1 MKVVVC
7 VKQIS
12 HTYARTGMDPD
23 SDFIAPEDHVFVI
36 NPYDESAIGMALHI
50 KKLVGGGEITL
61 LILGPIIAEI
71 ELRRC
76 LAMGA
81 DHLYQIDESGKTD
94 SWSKSIFLAK
104 AIKHLGAD
112 IVLCGKESLDNRN
125 GQMGALMAHHL
136 EMPYVS
142 CIRDISVS
150 EDQRSAEVKMSA
162 GRGMFEI
169 IESPL
174 PVVLSVDVSS
184 VYSIFPAYEEK
195 QLSQSL
201 PVQEIL
207 FDKGTVSPKSICKK
221 TFTPRPR
228 PKKDPA
234 SDHELEAYDRIIQL
248 LTGSRVEKKGE
259 ILRGNPESQVEG
271 IISFLDDH
279 GFLETLKAQIKRGSK
294 LGH

>member
-1 MKVVVC
+1 MKIVVC

-12 HTYARTGMDPD
+12 YTYARTGMDLD

-36 NPYDESAIGMALHI
+36 NPYDESAIGMALRI

-61 LILGPIIAEI
+61 LILGPIIAET

-81 DHLYQIDESGKTD
+81 DHLYQIDETDKTD
-94 SWSKSIFLAK
+94 PWSKSIFLAK

-112 IVLCGKESLDNRN
+112 VVLCGKESLDNRN

-142 CIRDISVS
+142 CIKDISVS

-162 GRGMFEI
+162 GRGISEI
-169 IESPL
+169 IECPL
-174 PVVLSVDVSS
+174 PVVLSVDTGSISS
-184 VYSIFPAYEEK
+184 LFPAYEAK
-195 QLSQSL
+195 KMSQSL
-201 PVQEIL
+201 PVQKIL
-207 FDKGTVSPKSICKK
+207 FDKDTVSPKSTCTN

-234 SDHELEAYDRIIQL
+234 SDSKLEAYDRIIQL
-248 LTGSRVEKKGE
+248 LTGSTVEKKGE
-259 ILRGNPESQVEG
+259 MLRGNPESQVEG
-271 IISFLDDH
+271 IISFLENH
-279 GFLETLKAQIKRGSK
+279 GFLETLKAQAKRGSK